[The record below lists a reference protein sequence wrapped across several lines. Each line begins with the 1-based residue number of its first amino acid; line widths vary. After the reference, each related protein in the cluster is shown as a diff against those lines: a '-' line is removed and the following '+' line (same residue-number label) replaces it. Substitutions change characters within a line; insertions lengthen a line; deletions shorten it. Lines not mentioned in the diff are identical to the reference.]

1 MRNNELIVAVIA
13 VASGVL
19 AASAGASP
27 TGSSIV
33 DIVLVTASV
42 ALVTW
47 LAAAAPPIV
56 VGGVALAA
64 GAFSNSIW
72 MAALGVAAFATA
84 FWIRRSPSQSQVP
97 SAVLG
102 LVAMNIAARS
112 SLDWFLGAAT
122 VVAVV
127 LAIVLVLVGLRYRG
141 RRTRLIVAGGCALY
155 CVAAVVGTATT
166 ALAGR
171 DALDDLREAER
182 SVDGAL
188 DLVLDGDTEGARQSL
203 DAAIT
208 SLSDVDS
215 SLSSPLTMP
224 AAMVPVVAQHRRAA
238 AEVSRSAGGRD
249 HIAGV
254 RTRRVGSR
262 CDHRQPGAVDL
273 DAVRALERPLEEFQ
287 RALVDVA
294 DTIDDVRDPW
304 LVTRVDERLDDV
316 EATIDEQAER
326 GDSALDVVRAVPALL
341 GADAPRTYFVA
352 FTTATEIRALGGF
365 MGNYAEVT
373 ADNGRIEVSD
383 FGRHETLQNR
393 LETSTETSVID
404 GPAGWL
410 NRYSQFGFAGPSSPP
425 GTSLGTWQNITL
437 SPDMAATGEVIA
449 QLYPNSG
456 GRAVDGVFMADIRT
470 VTQLLEITGPV
481 ATSAGVTLDADN
493 GEAFLLNGQY
503 GFGDRPE
510 RIDLLEDVSRS
521 VIDELLGGSLPPP
534 QDLIDMLGPMVEQG
548 RLAGWA
554 VEADEQSLFET
565 LGLTGGFPD
574 GEAGDVFAVTFN
586 NSIGGKLDYFLRARA
601 SYDAVV
607 DAETSSVT
615 GTIVVELE
623 NREPPGPQPDF
634 VMKNTPRPPARLQP
648 DVGVGLHPGS
658 QATALTVDG
667 QAVEWE
673 ASEEVGLFVAGVFV
687 TTEPGAIRTIEVEV
701 DGTTDLDEGYKLA
714 LWSPLTA
721 RPTPS
726 DGDGGDR
733 GTAGSPIEAT
743 PNRPRARRPGRSP
756 RRASD
761 RAAEVRSVSWRLDVR
776 TPR

>member
-1 MRNNELIVAVIA
+1 MKNNELIVAVIA

-33 DIVLVTASV
+33 DVVLVTASV
-42 ALVTW
+42 AVVTW

-56 VGGVALAA
+56 VGGAALAA

-72 MAALGVAAFATA
+72 MAALGVAAFAAA
-84 FWIRRSPSQSQVP
+84 FWVGRSPSQSQVP

-166 ALAGR
+166 ALAGQ

-238 AEVSRSAGGRD
+238 TEVSRSAEAAITLLESELD
-249 HIAGV
+249 ALDLDAITA
-254 RTRRVGSR
+254 
-262 CDHRQPGAVDL
+262 QPGAVDL

-287 RALVDVA
+287 RALVDVS

-326 GDSALDVVRAVPALL
+326 GDSALDVVRAVPGLL
-341 GADAPRTYFVA
+341 GADSPRTYFVA
-352 FTTATEIRALGGF
+352 FTTATEVRALGGF

-373 ADNGRIEVSD
+373 ADNGRIEVSA
-383 FGRHETLQNR
+383 FGRHETLQEN
-393 LETSTETSVID
+393 LNTSTETSVID

-410 NRYSQFGFAGPSSPP
+410 NRYSQYGFAGPSSPP

-456 GRAVDGVFMADIRT
+456 GRAVDGVFVADIRT
-470 VTQLLEITGPV
+470 VTQLLGITGPI
-481 ATSAGVTLDADN
+481 ATAEGVTLDVDN
-493 GEAFLLNGQY
+493 AEAFLLNGQY
-503 GFGDRPE
+503 GVGDRPV
-510 RIDLLEDVSRS
+510 RVDLLEEVSRS

-534 QDLIDMLGPMVEQG
+534 QDLIDTLGPMVEQG

-554 VEADEQSLFET
+554 AEADEQSLFET
-565 LGLTGGFPD
+565 LGLAGRFPD
-574 GEAGDVFAVTFN
+574 GETGDVFAVTFN

-601 SYDAVV
+601 NYDAVV

-634 VMKNTPRPPARLQP
+634 VMNNSLGLPRGYNQTWVSVYTRSPAI
-648 DVGVGLHPGS
+648 S
-658 QATALTVDG
+658 LTVDG
-667 QAVEWE
+667 QEVDWE
-673 ASEEVGLFVAGVFV
+673 RSEEVGLFVAGVFV
-687 TTEPGAIRTIEVEV
+687 TMEPGAIRAIEVAV
-701 DGTTDLDEGYKLA
+701 DGTTDLDEGYRLA

-721 RPTPS
+721 RRTPVTATVEIQGTPT
-726 DGDGGDR
+726 
-733 GTAGSPIEAT
+733 SPIEAT
-743 PNRPRARRPGRSP
+743 LESTAGP
-756 RRASD
+756 
-761 RAAEVRSVSWRLDVR
+761 AALVVPLGEQ
-776 TPR
+776 

>member
-33 DIVLVTASV
+33 DVVLVAASV
-42 ALVTW
+42 AIVTW
-47 LAAAAPPIV
+47 LAASAPPIA
-56 VGGVALAA
+56 VGSAALAA

-72 MAALGVAAFATA
+72 LAALGVAAFAAA
-84 FWIRRSPSQSQVP
+84 FWVRRSSSTSQVP

-102 LVAMNIAARS
+102 LVALNIAARS
-112 SLDWFLGAAT
+112 SLDWFLGSAT

-127 LAIVLVLVGLRYRG
+127 LAIFLALIGLRYRG

-166 ALAGR
+166 ALAGQA
-171 DALDDLREAER
+171 ALDDLREAEQ

-188 DLVLDGDTEGARQSL
+188 DFVLDGDTEGARESL
-203 DAAIT
+203 QVAIT

-215 SLSSPLTMP
+215 SLSSPLTAP
-224 AAMVPVVAQHRRAA
+224 AAVVPVVAQHRRAA
-238 AEVSRSAGGRD
+238 AEVSRSAGAAITLLESELD
-249 HIAGV
+249 ALDLDAIVA
-254 RTRRVGSR
+254 
-262 CDHRQPGAVDL
+262 QPGAVDL

-287 RALVDVA
+287 LALRDVA
-294 DTIDDVRDPW
+294 DTIKEVRDPW
-304 LVTRVDERLDDV
+304 LVTPVDERLDDV
-316 EATIDEQAER
+316 EATIDEQAQR
-326 GDSALDVVRAVPALL
+326 GDTALEVVRAVPGLL
-341 GADAPRTYFVA
+341 GADSPRTYFVA
-352 FTTATEIRALGGF
+352 FTTATEVRALGGF

-373 ADNGRIEVSD
+373 ADNGRVEVSD
-383 FGRHETLQNR
+383 FGRHESLQNR

-410 NRYSQFGFAGPSSPP
+410 NRYSQYGFAGPSSPA
-425 GTSLGTWQNITL
+425 GTSIGTWQNITL

-456 GRAVDGVFMADIRT
+456 GRAVDGVFVADIKT
-470 VTQLLEITGPV
+470 VTQLLDITGPV
-481 ATSAGVTLDADN
+481 ATTAGVTLDADN

-503 GFGDRPE
+503 EVSDRPE
-510 RIDLLEDVSRS
+510 RIDLLEDVSRK

-534 QDLIDMLGPMVEQG
+534 QDLIDTLGPMVEQG

-554 VEADEQSLFET
+554 AETDEQSLFET
-565 LGLTGGFPD
+565 IGLTGGFPVD
-574 GEAGDVFAVTFN
+574 TAGDVFAVTFN

-634 VMKNTPRPPARLQP
+634 VMSNSLGLPRGYNQTWVSVYTSSPATSL
-648 DVGVGLHPGS
+648 S
-658 QATALTVDG
+658 VDG
-667 QAVEWE
+667 QAVDWE

-687 TTEPGAIRTIEVEV
+687 TMEPGQIRTIEVDVE
-701 DGTTDLDEGYKLA
+701 GTTDLDDGYQLA

-721 RPTPS
+721 LRTPV
-726 DGDGGDR
+726 
-733 GTAGSPIEAT
+733 TATVEIQGAPASPIEAT
-743 PNRPRARRPGRSP
+743 LESTAGPATLVVPLV
-756 RRASD
+756 
-761 RAAEVRSVSWRLDVR
+761 EQ
-776 TPR
+776 